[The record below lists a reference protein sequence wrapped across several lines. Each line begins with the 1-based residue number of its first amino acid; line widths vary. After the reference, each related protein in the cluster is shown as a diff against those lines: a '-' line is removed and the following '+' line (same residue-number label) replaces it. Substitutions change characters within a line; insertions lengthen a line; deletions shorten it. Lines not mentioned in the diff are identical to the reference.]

1 VPFNFYLLPFD
12 FPPQAG
18 LRFALRRSRPF
29 ICGFIFPG
37 PPIIISVSSPSTNT
51 MAQPS
56 TTISNYIESEIA
68 RGAFPG
74 AQYAVGEAGTIR
86 FEAALGHAVVEPE
99 RIAATLDTI
108 YDLASLTKPLVTSLL
123 SVMLYE
129 RGVWDLHA
137 PAADYVGELRRSN
150 RRLTLADLLTHTSGL
165 PNWRPLYLE
174 TSDPAEVPAY
184 IARLVDE
191 APDQEMLP
199 VVYSDLNYILLGAA
213 LERVT
218 GMRLDQLATRD
229 IIAPLGLTRT
239 MFNPP
244 SGLKRE
250 TAATEHGQSF
260 EHANADCDAE
270 VRGLDEAARAAS
282 AAPHQ
287 WREGVI
293 WGEVHDGNAHYLGGV
308 AGHAGLFSTAREV
321 FQLVNQ
327 FLRGSRLVS
336 EAGVRLFAENLTPG
350 RETARSIGWVLAA
363 TTDCSA
369 GAALPATAFG
379 HNGFTGTSVWMDGPS
394 RRVFVLLTNRVHP
407 RIGPI
412 DMKCVRQMFNSLAME
427 ALE

>member
-1 VPFNFYLLPFD
+1 
-12 FPPQAG
+12 
-18 LRFALRRSRPF
+18 
-29 ICGFIFPG
+29 
-37 PPIIISVSSPSTNT
+37 
-51 MAQPS
+51 MAHTS
-56 TTISNYIESEIA
+56 TTISSYIESEIA

-74 AQYAVGEAGTIR
+74 AQYAVGEAGEIR
-86 FEAALGHAVVEPE
+86 FEAALGYSVVEPE

-129 RGVWDLHA
+129 RGVWDLYA
-137 PAADYVGELRRSN
+137 PVADYVSELRQSK
-150 RRLTLADLLTHTSGL
+150 RRLTLVDLLTHTSGL

-174 TSDPAEVPAY
+174 VSDPADVPAY

-191 APDQEMLP
+191 GPNVETLP
-199 VVYSDLNYILLGAA
+199 VVYSDLNYILLGVA

-218 GMRLDQLATRD
+218 GQRLDRLATRE
-229 IIAPLGLTRT
+229 IIAPLGLKRT

-244 SGLKRE
+244 PELKRE
-250 TAATEHGQSF
+250 IAATEHGQSF

-270 VRGLDEAARAAS
+270 MRGRNDTARVVN

-287 WREGVI
+287 WRKGII
-293 WGEVHDGNAHYLGGV
+293 WGEVHDGNAHYLNGI

-321 FQLVNQ
+321 FQIANQ
-327 FLRGSRLVS
+327 CLCGSRLVS
-336 EAGVRLFAENLTPG
+336 EAALGLFSQNLTPG

-379 HNGFTGTSVWMDGPS
+379 HNGFTGTSVWMDEPS

-412 DMKCVRQMFNSLAME
+412 DLKCVRQMFNTLAME